1 MTNMALNFKFA
12 IVSDLHIA
20 VPETIGD
27 RQSRFHLVE
36 VSIPALET
44 ALEHLETLNLD
55 FLLLPGDL
63 TQDGEVANH
72 QWLANRLAKLPF
84 PTYVIPGN
92 HDVPNLLDT
101 ENLLSAE
108 PRHCAIKFNDFPKY
122 YQNHGYQNTEQLYY
136 TQEILPGV
144 QLIALNS
151 NTFNQDSQQIGC
163 LDNEQLL
170 WLESIL
176 QKINNKLVLLTIHH
190 NIIEHLPQQSKHPLG
205 KRYMLDN
212 RIALLDLLKK
222 YGVNLIFTGHLHVQD
237 VAEFDGIYEI
247 CTGSMVSYPHPYRV
261 IEVTAQAQEQIEL
274 NIQSHRLKSVP
285 GWENL
290 AEISREYLGD
300 RSTQFMT
307 RLLTSPP
314 LNLSPTEAAKY
325 TPHLRYFWSD
335 IAAGD
340 GFFDFPQ
347 FPPLLRKYFQQFS
360 AVDHHGNP
368 NLIDNQVTLIVN
380 Y

>member
-1 MTNMALNFKFA
+1 MTLNFKFA

-20 VPETIGD
+20 VPETIEN
-27 RQSRFHLVE
+27 RPSRFHLVE

-44 ALEHLETLNLD
+44 ALEHLETLPLD

-63 TQDGEVANH
+63 TQDGEIENH

-92 HDVPNLLDT
+92 HDVPNLLAT
-101 ENLLSAE
+101 ENY
-108 PRHCAIKFNDFPKY
+108 IGFNDFPKY
-122 YQNHGYQNTEQLYY
+122 YQNYGYQNTEQLYY

-151 NTFNQDSQQIGC
+151 NTFARDGQQIGC
-163 LDNEQLL
+163 LDDEQLL

-176 QKINNKLVLLTIHH
+176 QKTNNQLVLLTIHH
-190 NIIEHLPQQSKHPLG
+190 NIIEHLPHQSKHPLG
-205 KRYMLDN
+205 KRYILDN
-212 RIALLDLLKK
+212 RIALLDLLQK
-222 YGVNLIFTGHLHVQD
+222 YGVKFIFTGHLHVQD
-237 VAEFDGIYEI
+237 VAEFKGIYEI

-261 IEVTAQAQEQIEL
+261 IEVTKQDNNKIQL
-274 NIQSHRLKSVP
+274 NIQSHRIKSLA

-290 AEISREYLGD
+290 AETSREYLGD
-300 RSTQFMT
+300 RSPQFMM

-314 LNLSPTEAAKY
+314 LNLSSTEAAKY

-340 GFFDFPQ
+340 SCFDFPQ
-347 FPPLLRKYFQQFS
+347 FPPNLRKYFQQFS
-360 AVDHHGNP
+360 AFDPEGKL
-368 NLIDNQVTLIVN
+368 NLIDNQATLIVDG
-380 Y
+380 

>member
-1 MTNMALNFKFA
+1 MNLNFKFA

-20 VPETIGD
+20 VPETIENSA
-27 RQSRFHLVE
+27 SRFHLVE

-44 ALEHLETLNLD
+44 ALEHLETLKLD

-63 TQDGEVANH
+63 TQDGEVENH

-92 HDVPNLLDT
+92 HDVPNFLAT
-101 ENLLSAE
+101 KNYIGFA
-108 PRHCAIKFNDFPKY
+108 DFPHY
-122 YQNHGYQNTEQLYY
+122 YQNHGYQNTAQLYY

-151 NTFNQDSQQIGC
+151 NTFDDNGQQLGC
-163 LDNEQLL
+163 LDNEQLI

-176 QKINNKLVLLTIHH
+176 QETKNKLVLLTVHH
-190 NIIEHLPQQSKHPLG
+190 NIIEHLPDQSQHPLG
-205 KRYMLDN
+205 RRYMLDN
-212 RIALLDLLKK
+212 RMSLLNLLQK
-222 YGVNLIFTGHLHVQD
+222 YGVKLIFTGHLHVQD
-237 VAEFDGIYEI
+237 IAKLNEIYEI

-261 IEVTAQAQEQIEL
+261 IEVTSQNNHQIQL
-274 NIQSHRLKSVP
+274 NIKSHRVKSVA

-290 AEISREYLGD
+290 SEISREYLGD
-300 RSTQFMT
+300 RSSLFMM
-307 RLLTSPP
+307 RLLTSAP

-325 TPHLRYFWSD
+325 TPDLRYFWSD

-340 GFFDFPQ
+340 SYFDFPQ
-347 FPPLLRKYFQQFS
+347 FPPALRNYFQQFS
-360 AVDHHGNP
+360 AVDCQGNP
-368 NLIDNQVTLIVN
+368 NLIDNNVTLVVS
-380 Y
+380 

>member
-1 MTNMALNFKFA
+1 MNMALNFKFA

-20 VPETIGD
+20 VPETIGKH
-27 RQSRFHLVE
+27 QERFHLVE
-36 VSIPALET
+36 VSIPALEK

-63 TQDGEVANH
+63 TQDGEVENH
-72 QWLANRLAKLPF
+72 LWLANRLSKLPF

-92 HDVPNLLDT
+92 HDVPNLLAT
-101 ENLLSAE
+101 EKLLSAK
-108 PRHCAIKFNDFPKY
+108 RSQCIIGKNDFPKY
-122 YQNHGYQNTEQLYY
+122 YQNHGYQNIEQLYY
-136 TQEILPGV
+136 SQEILPGV
-144 QLIALNS
+144 LLIALNS
-151 NTFNQDSQQIGC
+151 NTFARDGQQIAC
-163 LDNEQLL
+163 LDEQQLL

-176 QKINNKLVLLTIHH
+176 QSATQQLVILTIHH

-222 YGVNLIFTGHLHVQD
+222 YGGDLIFTGHLHVQD
-237 VAEFDGIYEI
+237 VAEFEGIYEV

-261 IEVTAQAQEQIEL
+261 IEVTAPTSESIKL
-274 NIQSHRLKSVP
+274 NIQSHHIKSLP

-290 AEISREYLGD
+290 TEISREYLGE
-300 RSTQFMT
+300 RSSQFMM

-314 LNLSPTEAAKY
+314 LDLSPTEAAKY
-325 TPHLRYFWSD
+325 TSHLRYFWSD
-335 IAAGD
+335 VAAGD

-347 FPPLLRKYFQQFS
+347 FPPKIRKYFQQFS
-360 AVDHHGNP
+360 AVDNEGHP
-368 NLIDNQVTLIVN
+368 NLIDNQVTLVLN
-380 Y
+380 R

>member
-1 MTNMALNFKFA
+1 MMNIAPNFKFG

-20 VPETIGD
+20 IPETISKA
-27 RQSRFHLVE
+27 QERFHLVE
-36 VSIPALET
+36 VSIPVLEK

-63 TQDGEVANH
+63 TQDGEVENH
-72 QWLANRLAKLPF
+72 QWLANRLSKLSF

-92 HDVPNLLDT
+92 HDVPNVLAT
-101 ENLLSAE
+101 KKLLSANQSQ
-108 PRHCAIKFNDFPKY
+108 RIIGFDDFPQY
-122 YQNHGYQNTEQLYY
+122 YQDCGYQNTEQLYY
-136 TQEILPGV
+136 TREILPGV

-151 NTFNQDSQQIGC
+151 NIFDRDGRQIGC
-163 LDNEQLL
+163 LDDRQLL
-170 WLESIL
+170 WLESTL
-176 QKINNKLVLLTIHH
+176 QETEGQLVLLTIHH

-205 KRYMLDN
+205 RRYMLDN
-212 RIALLDLLKK
+212 RMALLDLLQK

-237 VAEFDGIYEI
+237 VAEFKGIYEI

-261 IEVTAQAQEQIEL
+261 IEVMAPHSEALKL
-274 NIQSHRLKSVP
+274 NIQSHKIKSVA

-290 AEISREYLGD
+290 SETSREYLGD
-300 RSTQFMT
+300 RSSQFMM

-340 GFFDFPQ
+340 VLFDFPQ

-360 AVDHHGNP
+360 AVDSEGNP
-368 NLIDNQVTLIVN
+368 NLIDNQVTLLLN
-380 Y
+380 R